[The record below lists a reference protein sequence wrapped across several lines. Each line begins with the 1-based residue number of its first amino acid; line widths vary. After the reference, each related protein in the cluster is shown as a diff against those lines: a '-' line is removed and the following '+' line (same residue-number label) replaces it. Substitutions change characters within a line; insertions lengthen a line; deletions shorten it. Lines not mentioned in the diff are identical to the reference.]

1 MHKNLKGGGNVEA
14 YCVKC
19 KAKKEMSNAKEEEL
33 KNGRQALKGNCP
45 TCNTVMCR
53 ILGKKK

>member
-1 MHKNLKGGGNVEA
+1 MEG

-19 KAKKEMSNAKEEEL
+19 KAKKEMQNGKEEEL
-33 KNGRQALKGNCP
+33 KNGRLALKGNCP
-45 TCNTVMCR
+45 DCNTVMCR